1 MDNRNTIQLGNN
13 IKNFR
18 VEKILGQGGFG
29 ITYLARDGKLD
40 RYLAIK
46 EYFPAEFVVRG
57 ENDSVYPRS
66 DEDTELFEWG
76 LERFLNEGRTLA
88 KFKHP
93 NIVRVIDYIEENNTA
108 YILMEYEHGREF
120 QSILKERK
128 TITPDEILNTFL
140 PLLDGLELI
149 HNESFIHRD
158 IKPANIFIRENNSP
172 LLIDFGSAR
181 QRVASKTNTLT
192 ALISPGYAP
201 FEQYGQADSD
211 KQGPWTDIYALGA
224 CMYRALFGRSPLD
237 AITRAEDRVSGHGD
251 PVMKATELGKD
262 KYPNELLEA
271 IDYALEFLPK
281 DRPQSISEWKQC
293 LLSGRTATVDEIEE
307 TIKIGNTDSINT
319 IKINIDKE
327 RKEDADKDIVNST
340 NNLPCDTPPV
350 RLAVTNFLILGMLTL
365 WAYTAYVFTERIT
378 DVLLMNNKGFTSK
391 LKYIFSGIYISVGLF
406 ILSWIVPN
414 VFGGFQYVESY
425 MLPAIFVSSA
435 IYYLNTLAFILWST
449 KKIKFYEKGMINI
462 PKKVEGNAE
471 LKRANDYVLK
481 WEIIDNNVTLFL
493 IISLPIIFS
502 PYFLA
507 KVFYS
512 GASNAI
518 ILSLP
523 IVIMLL
529 GGIYHVWGT
538 RLLVNIY
545 NQLNNMN

>member
-1 MDNRNTIQLGNN
+1 
-13 IKNFR
+13 
-18 VEKILGQGGFG
+18 
-29 ITYLARDGKLD
+29 
-40 RYLAIK
+40 
-46 EYFPAEFVVRG
+46 
-57 ENDSVYPRS
+57 
-66 DEDTELFEWG
+66 
-76 LERFLNEGRTLA
+76 
-88 KFKHP
+88 
-93 NIVRVIDYIEENNTA
+93 
-108 YILMEYEHGREF
+108 MEYEHGREF

-149 HNESFIHRD
+149 HNEGFIHRD

-262 KYPNELLEA
+262 KFPNELLEA

-340 NNLPCDTPPV
+340 NDLPCDTPPV

-471 LKRANDYVLK
+471 LKRANNYVLK

-493 IISLPIIFS
+493 TISLPIIFS

>member
-29 ITYLARDGKLD
+29 ITYLARDVKLD

-149 HNESFIHRD
+149 HNEGFIHRD

-262 KYPNELLEA
+262 KFPNELLEA

-512 GASNAI
+512 GASNTI

>member
-365 WAYTAYVFTERIT
+365 WAYTAYVFTECIT